1 MHAVNVLLWCSTNH
15 WLTAPVGLF
24 KCLGSFKYSMSLQKY
39 LLNWG
44 LMGHIWIK
52 SIYVWTRSKTS
63 VRHRQKLWGV
73 VWILTYC
80 PQSPWMRVSLSPPG
94 DCDQTRWFPCWPD
107 RIHWTAWF
115 LKNKK
120 KKGTECNIWSSW
132 HDGCTMS
139 VLQQTARYAPDILIG
154 LWKHGWILWTLSFLS
169 TWSSGDRSKKVNI
182 TSDLEYCG
190 VY

>member
-120 KKGTECNIWSSW
+120 KK
-132 HDGCTMS
+132 
-139 VLQQTARYAPDILIG
+139 RYRVQYLVIM
-154 LWKHGWILWTLSFLS
+154 
-169 TWSSGDRSKKVNI
+169 TWQLHHVCVTTD
-182 TSDLEYCG
+182 C
-190 VY
+190 